1 MTYETPH
8 LTRYGAMCSVIDVR
22 GKFNMRTKYS
32 LICRACASTFQAR
45 CDAMSCSLAC
55 RQKSY
60 RQRCNTM
67 IAIGRAV
74 CGQR

>member
-1 MTYETPH
+1 
-8 LTRYGAMCSVIDVR
+8 
-22 GKFNMRTKYS
+22 MRTKHNLS
-32 LICRACASTFQAR
+32 CRVCASSFMAR
-45 CDAMSCSLAC
+45 ADAMSCSLAC